1 MHQQHRGSPLA
12 YAVLGILVLPA
23 MLFSTVAC
31 TDQKEQ
37 AAAPQQTQQMD
48 HSEHAGMDHS
58 QHMAML
64 SNKGQYHVSTA
75 KYSLPDVK
83 LVDMVNKEFSL
94 PAIFDN
100 DKPTMVNF
108 IFTTCTT
115 ICPIM
120 TATFAQAQDML
131 GPELEK
137 VQMVSISIDPEQ
149 DTPEKLLEY
158 AFKYQAAPVWNF
170 YTGKK
175 DDVITALK
183 AFDAY
188 RGDKMNHEPITL
200 LRKNK
205 ESDWVRLEGLTSA
218 ADLIAEY
225 NKVIAQ

>member
-1 MHQQHRGSPLA
+1 
-12 YAVLGILVLPA
+12 
-23 MLFSTVAC
+23 
-31 TDQKEQ
+31 
-37 AAAPQQTQQMD
+37 
-48 HSEHAGMDHS
+48 
-58 QHMAML
+58 
-64 SNKGQYHVSTA
+64 VSTA

-131 GPELEK
+131 GPDLEN

-188 RGDKMNHEPITL
+188 RGDKMNHEAITL
-200 LRKNK
+200 IRKNK

-225 NKVIAQ
+225 KKVIAQ